1 MVDAHHLYVGLMDG
15 AIFKLTLNHEGLISD
30 TQMIY
35 KSRPRSPDT
44 FAVLDIN
51 TDYRHRVLFAD
62 QNGNVRVCQDN
73 FVEVINSQIIGSFG
87 KCIRLTPSL
96 DHMYVVKEGFHL
108 VEIDLTSPQFK
119 VKETHAVGEDHNL
132 LADWSID
139 FKRSIGF
146 FLLNTGTIVIYDI
159 REKKKSFFKVEEK
172 WGLGLSKDGRNFTAM
187 CLNHSSK
194 LLGVAAIVNHKDK
207 KSNSIYVYKPEVD
220 AKREVRLALLA
231 QTSVENVWEGSSSG

>member
-1 MVDAHHLYVGLMDG
+1 
-15 AIFKLTLNHEGLISD
+15 
-30 TQMIY
+30 
-35 KSRPRSPDT
+35 
-44 FAVLDIN
+44 VLDIN

-96 DHMYVVKEGFHL
+96 DHMFVVKEGFQL
-108 VEIDLTSPQFK
+108 VEMDLTSPQFK

-132 LADWSID
+132 LADWCID

-146 FLLNTGTIVIYDI
+146 FLLNSGSIVIYDI
-159 REKKKSFFKVEEK
+159 KDEEK
-172 WGLGLSKDGRNFTAM
+172 WGLGLSRDERNFTAM

-194 LLGVAAIVNHKDK
+194 LLGVAAIVNHKEK
-207 KSNSIYVYKPEVD
+207 KSNCIYVYKPEVD
-220 AKREVRLALLA
+220 SKREVRLALLA
-231 QTSVENVWEGSSSG
+231 QTSVENSWEGSRPG